1 MMIDAL
7 LHDSAFWVAVST
19 ILCVGFI
26 ALKAYRPILG
36 SLDARAAAIH
46 QRLTEAEQLRREAE
60 AVLREYKAKSENALT
75 EAAQILR
82 DAESRASLLRQK
94 MEADLKDSIARQE
107 TSAKNRIARMEQ
119 DAVEGVKA
127 AIVSAS
133 LDRARDTIVKQG
145 GVGPHDLEKS
155 VSAIGKSLSR

>member
-1 MMIDAL
+1 MIQAL

-46 QRLTEAEQLRREAE
+46 QRLAEAENLRREAQD
-60 AVLREYKAKSENALT
+60 VLAEYKAKSENALN
-75 EAAQILR
+75 EAAHILR
-82 DAESRASLLRQK
+82 DAEARANQLRQK

-107 TSAKNRIARMEQ
+107 ASAKNRIARMEQ

-133 LDRARDTIVKQG
+133 LERARDHIVKQG
-145 GVGPHDLEKS
+145 GVGSNDLDNS
-155 VSAIGKSLSR
+155 VAAIGKTLK